1 MGSTNPVSPKVTAAG
16 LAGAVSTLI
25 WFVLTIAKV
34 IPEDTDP
41 ALIAGATGATVTVLS
56 VIFGYVIPDET
67 REQGKGVPTPS

>member
-1 MGSTNPVSPKVTAAG
+1 MGSTNPVSSKVTAAG

-34 IPEDTDP
+34 LPEDTAP

-56 VIFGYVIPDET
+56 VIFGYVIPDEN
-67 REQGKGVPTPS
+67 REQGKGVPPPS

>member
-1 MGSTNPVSPKVTAAG
+1 MGSTNPVSPKVTTAG
-16 LAGAVSTLI
+16 LAGAASTLI

-56 VIFGYVIPDET
+56 VIFGYVIPDEN